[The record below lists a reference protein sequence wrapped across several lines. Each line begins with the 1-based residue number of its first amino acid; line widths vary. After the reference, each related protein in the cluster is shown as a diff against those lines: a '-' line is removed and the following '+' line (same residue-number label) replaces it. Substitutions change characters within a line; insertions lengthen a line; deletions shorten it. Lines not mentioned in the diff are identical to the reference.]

1 MTRNEYPHVNGKGLL
16 DVARAPLERDNYR
29 KKFHSLIYLD
39 EMAHSHKMM
48 QE

>member
-1 MTRNEYPHVNGKGLL
+1 MTRNEYPHVNAKGLL
-16 DVARAPLERDNYR
+16 DVARAPLERENYR
-29 KKFHSLIYLD
+29 KKFHSLIFLD